1 MQQSRGGGGGG
12 GGKRVGFQPG
22 GGLHRSFSCGLS
34 MASNEEIHL
43 CVMWALPASLKL
55 LTRPAPTFQ
64 SLPPH
69 PPPQRVARLFS
80 WKDGVSSRSQGS
92 RLLFS
97 PERRSAC
104 GTPSVLWM
112 DTDQNFSRN
121 NWWLKD
127 FTAALSAAAAA
138 SSNGSAEVIW
148 SARNFAAPPSDRK

>member
-1 MQQSRGGGGGG
+1 MQQSRGGQGGT
-12 GGKRVGFQPG
+12 KRVGFQPL

-34 MASNEEIHL
+34 VASNEEIHL

-64 SLPPH
+64 SSPSRGASLLLKG
-69 PPPQRVARLFS
+69 AREN
-80 WKDGVSSRSQGS
+80 GVSSRSQGS
-92 RLLFS
+92 GLLFF
-97 PERRSAC
+97 PRKTLGVRDC

-148 SARNFAAPPSDRK
+148 SARNFLAPPLDRK